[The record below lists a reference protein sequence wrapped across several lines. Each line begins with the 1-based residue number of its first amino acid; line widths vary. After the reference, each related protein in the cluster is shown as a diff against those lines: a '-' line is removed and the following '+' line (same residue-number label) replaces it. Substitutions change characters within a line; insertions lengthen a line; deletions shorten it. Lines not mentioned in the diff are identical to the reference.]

1 MSKRMMTHKSTDSE
15 SEFKPIYVQKSE
27 IVFILQVSPLPA
39 NQRFNYFEIIPE
51 TRAKFTDDMNRDSVL
66 DLLYGRL
73 YALPG
78 NRCFQCP
85 DLSLLSTYSY
95 FLTEPCFE
103 ILGKTLVTVKCFRTE
118 PTLSCIPNLVLDVS
132 IPLPPTITI
141 HDRFEHW
148 LETVGLPY
156 CSNPQPRQFTLG
168 EMFEWYM
175 GEIARIEQTYKDLYD
190 SYIGR
195 RMPLAVADYLTILM
209 AKTPCRMPML
219 RTPLVMLPSMICD
232 ASSAQLPVMRRSLSH
247 TVEADHIA
255 MGFEGQCA
263 KGDTVLANYWV
274 SDGSITYSYLI
285 KTDRGMVSVTDEC
298 RVCDFTPDFF
308 AFDASGYTLYE
319 HPSLP

>member
-1 MSKRMMTHKSTDSE
+1 MTKRMMTHKNTE

-27 IVFILQVSPLPA
+27 IVFVLRVSPLPA

-51 TRAKFTDDMNRDSVL
+51 TRAKFTDDMERGSVL

-103 ILGKTLVTVKCFRTE
+103 ILGKTLVTVKCFHVE
-118 PTLSCIPNLVLDVS
+118 PTLSSIPGLVLGVS

-141 HDRFEHW
+141 RDRFEDW

-175 GEIARIEQTYKDLYD
+175 GEIARIEQTYKNLYD

-232 ASSAQLPVMRRSLSH
+232 GSTAQLPVMRRSLSH
-247 TVEADHIA
+247 TAEADHNA
-255 MGFEGQCA
+255 MGFEDRCM

-274 SDGSITYSYLI
+274 SNGTITYSYLV
-285 KTDRGMVSVTDEC
+285 KTDRGMVSITDEC
-298 RVCDFTPDFF
+298 RVSEFTPDFF
-308 AFDASGYTLYE
+308 AFDACGYTLYE